1 MFIDTR
7 FVFPINCVLGLS
19 IERKRKKIRKRKKLG
34 KTLECSPK
42 AVMMEKLYICGSSH
56 CNIGSI
62 C

>member
-1 MFIDTR
+1 MFIDTG
-7 FVFPINCVLGLS
+7 FVFPMNCVLGLS
-19 IERKRKKIRKRKKLG
+19 IERKRKKLG